1 MFIRNR
7 WWEGI
12 KRCCC
17 CSVAQS
23 CSTLC
28 SPINCSMPGLPV
40 PHHFLKFAQVH
51 VHCIGDA
58 VQLSRPLTPS
68 SFQSFIQLM
77 RFSRL
82 ASWGGLPFSSPVD
95 HVLLELSAL
104 IHPSWVALHGMA
116 HSLNE
121 FCKPL
126 RHDKAVI
133 HEEGGNMCTCV
144 ILAKQYKAESDSE
157 INWIFSFIFQIA
169 RKKQNMLIVVSKRTD
184 QSCAKLTRNIE
195 GR

>member
-51 VHCIGDA
+51 VHCISDA

-82 ASWGGLPFSSPVD
+82 ASWGGLPFSSPED

-184 QSCAKLTRNIE
+184 
-195 GR
+195 